1 MRRTSSKRRGGY
13 VMVLLAML
21 LFGLMAMAALVI
33 DMGFARLTQRQ
44 LQTAANTAALEGL
57 RGEGSSSL
65 TYEHE
70 QRQEAAER
78 LIEWTFDDDLDSS
91 NGDDGIAG
99 SGGRFG
105 AGPLVSFSGG
115 AGDPSLAASQLMTVD
130 PNNPTYKPVLQRG
143 VETPESFRVNLQ
155 RGGTQDGSAD
165 VYSQGQAVSFLF
177 ARGSLM
183 NRALIQNGITVR
195 GESIAEGIPA
205 LSVGLPVTDTSGT
218 EVYPGAIAIGYQL
231 ADWNGS
237 RSDPRQVDTAKTVV
251 GQVVSDLG
259 TATLADGY
267 CCIYDTISGADR
279 VVGFGMIEAGAP
291 LPRFVAI
298 TNTSGRL
305 SDVWADL
312 DPAIRDLVRAGN
324 ESIVGGLLVAVPRRV
339 N

>member
-1 MRRTSSKRRGGY
+1 MRRTAIRRRNGY

-57 RGEGSSSL
+57 RGEGDPAL
-65 TYEHE
+65 TYE
-70 QRQEAAER
+70 QRQQAAER
-78 LIEWTFDDDLDSS
+78 LIEWTFDDDLDVS
-91 NGDDGIAG
+91 NGDDGVAG

-105 AGPLVSFSGG
+105 AGPLVGFSGG
-115 AGDPSLAASQLMTVD
+115 AGDPSLAASQLITVD
-130 PNNPTYKPVLQRG
+130 PSNPTYKPILQRG
-143 VETPESFRVNLQ
+143 VETAEEFRVNLQ

-165 VYSQGQAVSFLF
+165 VFSQGQAVSYLF

-195 GESIAEGIPA
+195 GESLAEGIPA
-205 LSVGLPVTDTSGT
+205 LSVGLPVTDTSGI
-218 EVYPGAIAIGYQL
+218 EVYPGAIAIGFRL

-237 RSDPRQVDTAKTVV
+237 RSDPRQLDTAKTVV
-251 GQVVSDLG
+251 GQEVIEG
-259 TATLADGY
+259 ATATLADGY
-267 CCIYDTISGADR
+267 CCIYETISGTDR
-279 VVGFGMIEAGAP
+279 VVGFGMIAGGVA

-298 TNTSGRL
+298 ANATGRL
-305 SDVWADL
+305 GDVWESL
-312 DPAIRDLVRAGN
+312 DVAVRDSVWGLN
-324 ESIVGGLLVAVPRRV
+324 ESIDGGLLVAVPRRL